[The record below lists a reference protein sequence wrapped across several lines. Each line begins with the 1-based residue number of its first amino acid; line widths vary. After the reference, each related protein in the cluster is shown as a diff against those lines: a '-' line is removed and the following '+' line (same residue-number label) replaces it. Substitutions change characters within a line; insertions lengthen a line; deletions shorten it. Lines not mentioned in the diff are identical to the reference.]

1 MEVKNQILVKKKS
14 LFTLAKLIKLVYVY
28 NFEDGTFIGIFST
41 VICSKHFKMGKDTL
55 NKYINNGLPLKGK
68 IFSRNKLH

>member
-41 VICSKHFKMGKDTL
+41 VICSKQFKMGKDTL
-55 NKYINNGLPLKGK
+55 NKYIKNGLPLKGK